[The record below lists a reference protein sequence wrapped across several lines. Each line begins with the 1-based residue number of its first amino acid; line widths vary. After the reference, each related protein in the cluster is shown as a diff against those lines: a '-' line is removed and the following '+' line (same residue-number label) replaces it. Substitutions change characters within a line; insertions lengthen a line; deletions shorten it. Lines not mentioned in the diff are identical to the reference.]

1 MLKKLIGFIFRLI
14 LLALVIGVPCT
25 WMLSRSYKNPEVHYY
40 QVTQDRGEES
50 LRFAVLS
57 DLNGYIFAGG
67 NSQIVEGVASV
78 SPDAILMDG
87 DMIDAGAENVS
98 FLVSLIER
106 LSSIAPVYYAYG
118 EQEYLYATDG
128 AANRSHRLTG
138 ETDKMLAFE
147 KEITEAG
154 ATVIREGYQD
164 VMLYG
169 IPVRIGST
177 DESAVNY
184 TMGNGKLNPAKQKL
198 HDFLAQFTNSESYK
212 ILLAH
217 NIDHFLRASEEA
229 LTGTDLI
236 VSGHLIGGR
245 VVLPYFGG
253 VFGGAQGYF
262 PEYARGVLE
271 KDGHDYLLS
280 AGLSAI
286 RDRIPRLNNPP
297 EITVLD
303 VNGLGR

>member
-1 MLKKLIGFIFRLI
+1 MLRKLIGFIFRLI

-78 SPDAILMDG
+78 SPDAILMNG
-87 DMIDAGAENVS
+87 DMIDPGAENVS

-184 TMGNGKLNPAKQKL
+184 TMGKEEDIIRTAASLYLGQPSQETMSALHTGALITPTAGSGGGGSGNGWKKKPDEDDDTYKYRCVAMACMVAKRKR
-198 HDFLAQFTNSESYK
+198 S
-212 ILLAH
+212 
-217 NIDHFLRASEEA
+217 LR
-229 LTGTDLI
+229 
-236 VSGHLIGGR
+236 R
-245 VVLPYFGG
+245 
-253 VFGGAQGYF
+253 
-262 PEYARGVLE
+262 
-271 KDGHDYLLS
+271 
-280 AGLSAI
+280 
-286 RDRIPRLNNPP
+286 
-297 EITVLD
+297 
-303 VNGLGR
+303 